1 MKNEI
6 KDEIVLFNA
15 ERSIVFML
23 VFTAI
28 TVGTDY
34 AAWHLL
40 KTINPWG
47 FMVVIPALLLSFQLL
62 WLALQPFATVYED
75 RLEITQSFIHKKQV
89 YFTDLQKIQVKKSN
103 FIVQYNDDDLEK
115 LSLFGIRTT
124 HIPSLHKLLEE
135 KVQIGLKN
143 R

>member
-15 ERSIVFML
+15 ERSVLFML
-23 VFTAI
+23 VFTAV
-28 TVGTDY
+28 TAVTDY
-34 AAWHLL
+34 TAWQLL

-47 FMVVIPALLLSFQLL
+47 FFTIIPALLLSFQLL
-62 WLALQPFATVYED
+62 WLFLQPFATVYED

-89 YFTDLQKIQVKKSN
+89 YFTDLQKIQIRNSN
-103 FIVQYNDDDLEK
+103 FIVQYNDDDQEK
-115 LSLFGIRTT
+115 LSLFGIRAG
-124 HIPSLHKLLEE
+124 HVVSLHKLLEE
-135 KVQIGLKN
+135 KVQMGLRN